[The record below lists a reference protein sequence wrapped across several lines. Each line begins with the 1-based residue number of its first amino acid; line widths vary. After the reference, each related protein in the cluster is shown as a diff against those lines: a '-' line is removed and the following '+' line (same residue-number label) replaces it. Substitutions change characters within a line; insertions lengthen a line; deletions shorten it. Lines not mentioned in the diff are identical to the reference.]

1 MYSPCL
7 YVHVYEISDNVYAKL
22 QGTTSVHCK
31 QALVNLNIIMSLFYI
46 KILLLYILLEKNVF
60 SP

>member
-22 QGTTSVHCK
+22 QGTTSIHCK
-31 QALVNLNIIMSLFYI
+31 QALVKLNIIMSLFYI
-46 KILLLYILLEKNVF
+46 KILLL
-60 SP
+60 

>member
-22 QGTTSVHCK
+22 QCYHVTILHQNLASIYTSRKKC
-31 QALVNLNIIMSLFYI
+31 L
-46 KILLLYILLEKNVF
+46 
-60 SP
+60 